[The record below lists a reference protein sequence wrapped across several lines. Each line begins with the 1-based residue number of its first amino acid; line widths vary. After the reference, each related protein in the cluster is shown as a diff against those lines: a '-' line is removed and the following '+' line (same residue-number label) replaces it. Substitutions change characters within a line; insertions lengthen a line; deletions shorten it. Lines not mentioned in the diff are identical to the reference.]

1 MYLLGG
7 LPWQSW
13 GFPDSS
19 VGKESHC
26 NAGDPGSIPRSGR
39 SSGEGIGYP
48 LQYSWVSLVAQLVNH
63 PPAMRETW
71 VYPWVGKIPWRRE
84 RLPTPVF
91 WPREFHGLYS
101 PWGCKEFSLFTFR
114 WHSGEEPSCQCRR
127 HKRHRFSLWVRKS
140 PWRRKRQPTL
150 VFLPVK
156 SYGQRSLAGYIP
168 WGRKSWT
175 RSCVHISTNTHIQC
189 MVFIKYRSWS

>member
-1 MYLLGG
+1 MW
-7 LPWQSW
+7 PQFNSW
-13 GFPDSS
+13 
-19 VGKESHC
+19 VGKIHC
-26 NAGDPGSIPRSGR
+26 KSIC
-39 SSGEGIGYP
+39 YP
-48 LQYSWVSLVAQLVNH
+48 LQYSWVSLVAQLVKN
-63 PPAMRETW
+63 PPVMRETW

-91 WPREFHGLYS
+91 WLREFHGLYS
-101 PWGCKEFSLFTFR
+101 PWGCKEFDTTEQLSLFTFR

-175 RSCVHISTNTHIQC
+175 RPCVHKSTNTHIQC
-189 MVFIKYRSWS
+189 MVL

>member
-1 MYLLGG
+1 MTLKHRLL
-7 LPWQSW
+7 LPD
-13 GFPDSS
+13 GNFEVIYYTLLILLLLFFFFIFLLIFHFSS
-19 VGKESHC
+19 H
-26 NAGDPGSIPRSGR
+26 
-39 SSGEGIGYP
+39 
-48 LQYSWVSLVAQLVNH
+48 WVSLVAQLVKN
-63 PPAMRETW
+63 PPTMW
-71 VYPWVGKIPWRRE
+71 VPWVRSLGWEVPWRRE

-91 WPREFHGLYS
+91 WLREFHGLYS
-101 PWGCKEFSLFTFR
+101 PWGCKEFDTTEQLSLFTFR

-168 WGRKSWT
+168 WGRKSQT
-175 RSCVHISTNTHIQC
+175 RLSN
-189 MVFIKYRSWS
+189 